1 MTKFLESLTQLT
13 DHKGNFYYADSK
25 GQHYRIVE
33 INEDFDFI
41 DPEDSEIAYVY
52 VDENNEIEGEVN
64 LLVHRLVAEAFVP
77 NPNNYLF
84 VNHKDG
90 DKNNNSAENLEWVS
104 EGGDQFV
111 FEGIDIE
118 GLSHQDLT
126 RIEHDLGE

>member
-13 DHKGNFYYADSK
+13 DQAGNYYYADSE

-33 INEDFDFI
+33 MNEDFDFI

-90 DKNNNSAENLEWVS
+90 DKENNAAENLEWVK

-111 FEGIDIE
+111 FEGIDLE
-118 GLSHQDLT
+118 GLSPQDLT
-126 RIEHDLGE
+126 KIEHTL

>member
-1 MTKFLESLTQLT
+1 MTKFLESLTELV
-13 DHKGNFYYADSK
+13 DSEGNYYYSDSE

-33 INEDFDFI
+33 MDEDFSFI
-41 DPEDSEIAYVY
+41 DPEDPEIAYVY
-52 VDENNEIEGEVN
+52 VDENNKIDGEDEGT
-64 LLVHRLVAEAFVP
+64 LLVHRLIATTFVP

-90 DKNNNSAENLEWVS
+90 DKENNAAENLEWVK

-111 FEGIDIE
+111 FEGIDLE

-126 RIEHDLGE
+126 SIEHAL